1 MGAIGIPDFQVK
13 YKDTGYCAGGIM
25 SVLMIYRILRKGFG
39 DVEASKLQFFVKKI
53 KWLFHQYYRYKGSEK
68 SDWVKTRVYLYLPVH
83 Y

>member
-39 DVEASKLQFFVKKI
+39 DAGASKLQFFVKNKMA
-53 KWLFHQYYRYKGSEK
+53 L
-68 SDWVKTRVYLYLPVH
+68 SDREGQRKETW
-83 Y
+83 